1 MMAFEGLPF
10 LLGFLLGLVAS
21 SLFFIGLAW
30 GVGLALKSSR
40 PNSTLFISFVLRLGW
55 LLGIGFLLASLT
67 ATLWP
72 ILGYALA
79 YFVVRF
85 IALRRAKREILNA
98 TNA

>member
-1 MMAFEGLPF
+1 MIAIDWLAL
-10 LLGFLLGLVAS
+10 LLGFLLGLAVS
-21 SLFFIGLAW
+21 SVFFIGLAW
-30 GVGLALKSSR
+30 GMRVALASNS
-40 PNSTLFISFVLRLGW
+40 PNSKLFLSFILRLGL

-72 ILGYALA
+72 VVGYALA

-85 IALRRAKREILNA
+85 IALRRARLEILNA